1 MKSKRAFMLFVTVL
15 WIIAGITLII
25 TLNQE
30 DEEAVVETFGQI
42 NCEKADFI
50 LRAHWKKII
59 LHAMNR
65 HNCLKIWQNR

>member
-1 MKSKRAFMLFVTVL
+1 MAILSIYERRESMKSKRAFMLFVTVL

-42 NCEKADFI
+42 NWEKLQRRFYSEVT
-50 LRAHWKKII
+50 L
-59 LHAMNR
+59 
-65 HNCLKIWQNR
+65 